1 MAGFHFKHKHK
12 VYVKST
18 LLRRILVFIL
28 TLLLGM
34 AILVGAVAGGI
45 YMALTA
51 VSLNS
56 LERVGVSVP
65 NEILTEDSIL
75 RELSVLGL
83 IGELSGIPGRLSS
96 LSINTLLSEYGVIL
110 PDAVRAVIPAALCDL
125 PLSELT
131 GSGALDVILENVTMG
146 EVFGSV
152 GEQNLPALAWE
163 KLSTRSLSHLAR
175 GEYYILFDGLYLGDI
190 LGIPLTVAPDGTAEP
205 DFSGGQAVSI
215 TAYLGTVNL
224 GEYFAAEDG
233 STVIQA
239 SLDRTPLD
247 SFVEADEGNPIAGA
261 IQKKKLGDLLKL
273 TNGGFT
279 FSADNLMEDLYLGD
293 TLSYEKGEDGIWYD
307 ADGKEATGVFR
318 ELAGLPLNNLT
329 GDDIMDAVDRVYLAE
344 LMGYDRKEDGTDEN
358 GKPKYTF
365 EKLENGDTKTPEGM
379 IAEFADMTVGQ
390 LRTDGQL
397 DKTVKEM
404 QIGVAMGYTQTN
416 GVWYEADGETRVDG
430 VLRPLLGETVGN
442 LNAGLDT
449 LYLGE
454 VMGFDAIYEGG
465 STTPT
470 AFRKD
475 TNRNGDY
482 TDDGDNAPGPLMEKF
497 VDMPLADIE
506 EESAFTDRIQE
517 VRIGDAMGY
526 TLKEGVW
533 YNGDDPVTGMFRT
546 LAGKRVDELEEAV
559 KDVRVSDALGYEKNT
574 DGKWVTT
581 DGGKEAPG
589 ILSVLMDSTLTTIS
603 TRVETVYIG
612 EIMGYE
618 KYDRGPDGRHHQNDN
633 ADYVE
638 GTTPKSHLGFRRP
651 NPAYEPGQDAP
662 KYLFPSGAV
671 DVLADMTVSEL
682 EGEGKITEKIEGMKV
697 GIAMGYTYDDESG
710 KWLDKNDDEV
720 TNSLLKTVVGK
731 KVGEIGGVMEGLTLG
746 EAMGYTYS
754 GTCGEGAACDHK
766 GDRCEHLIWSDAG
779 GGENTGYVKIIGPE
793 TRIKDLNGRLADI
806 KGVKIGELMDAK
818 ILNFTTEQVSDLNS
832 IFGEHDW
839 TEDTIDSF
847 IKSFIT
853 KVKDAKKEL
862 EDLKNELA
870 GGS

>member
-110 PDAVRAVIPAALCDL
+110 PDEVRAVIPAALCDL

-175 GEYYILFDGLYLGDI
+175 GEYYILFDGLYLGDF

-358 GKPKYTF
+358 GNPKYVF
-365 EKLENGDTKTPEGM
+365 EKIENGVTKTPEGM

-390 LRTDGQL
+390 LTTDGEL

-404 QIGVAMGYTQTN
+404 QVGVAMGYTLKD
-416 GVWYEADGETRVDG
+416 GVWYEADGTTRVSG
-430 VLRPLLGETVGN
+430 AFRPLLGETVGN
-442 LNAGLDT
+442 LDAGLDT
-449 LYLGE
+449 LFLGE
-454 VMGFDAIYEGG
+454 VMGFDAIYEAG
-465 STTPT
+465 SETPI
-470 AFRKD
+470 FRKD
-475 TNRNGDY
+475 ENGNGDY
-482 TDDGDNAPGPLMEKF
+482 TDDGDNKPGPLMEKF
-497 VDMPLADIE
+497 VDMTLADIDD
-506 EESAFTDRIQE
+506 ESQFTDRIQE

-559 KDVRVSDALGYEKNT
+559 KNVSVADALGYEYK
-574 DGKWVTT
+574 DGKWVST
-581 DGGKEAPG
+581 DGKNTEPPG
-589 ILSVLMDSTLTTIS
+589 ILRVLMTSTLAKLPGDA
-603 TRVETVYIG
+603 RNVYVG

-618 KYDRGPDGRHHQNDN
+618 KYDRDPDPDKE
-633 ADYVE
+633 DI
-638 GTTPKSHLGFRRP
+638 GFRRP
-651 NPAYEPGQDAP
+651 NPDKKEDSDPD
-662 KYLFPSGAV
+662 YLYPQGAV
-671 DVLADMTVSEL
+671 AEFADMTVSEL
-682 EGEGKITEKIEGMKV
+682 EKEGKITEKIEGMKV
-697 GIAMGYTYDDESG
+697 GIAMGYTPVYDADGNITS
-710 KWLDKNDDEV
+710 WLDNTLDKNPV
-720 TNSLLKTVVGK
+720 TNSLLKTVIDK
-731 KVGEIGGVMEGLTLG
+731 KVGEIGKVMDDLTLG

-754 GTCGEGAACDHK
+754 GTCEWGEACDHK
-766 GDRCEHLIWSDAG
+766 GDRCEHLTWSDAG
-779 GGENTGYVKIIGPE
+779 GGENTGYAKIIGPE
-793 TRIKDLNGRLADI
+793 TRIKDLNDKLTEIKDVSIGRLM
-806 KGVKIGELMDAK
+806 EAK
-818 ILNFTTEQVSDLNS
+818 VLDLDDQETRLNK
-832 IFGEHDW
+832 IFGNSDVW
-839 TEDTIDSF
+839 KTYSFDTFVEEI
-847 IKSFIT
+847 IKKF
-853 KVKDAKKEL
+853 DEL
-862 EDLKNELA
+862 EGLT
-870 GGS
+870 GGASS